1 MTGRNPRPEKLRDY
15 RRASHGTA
23 GTQCMGHLP
32 PTYGI
37 GDNGYPRLHH
47 TRCLRRIGVTVWQGH
62 HGQILA
68 ACPLHRADVE
78 AQDAPYRP
86 DPDFANRMRHEME
99 ETTREELS
107 R

>member
-1 MTGRNPRPEKLRDY
+1 MTFSPRCQSHVPPLAKPKLHVN
-15 RRASHGTA
+15 A
-23 GTQCMGHLP
+23 
-32 PTYGI
+32 
-37 GDNGYPRLHH
+37 NGYPRLHH

-86 DPDFANRMRHEME
+86 DPDFNHRIRHEAE
-99 ETTREELS
+99 QEGRLA
-107 R
+107 

>member
-32 PTYGI
+32 PTYGANE
-37 GDNGYPRLHH
+37 NGYPRLHH
-47 TRCLRRIGVTVWQGH
+47 TRCLRRIGVTVWQGA

-68 ACPLHRADVE
+68 ACPLHKREVE
-78 AQDAPYRP
+78 AQGAPYRT
-86 DPDFANRMRHEME
+86 DPDFNHRMRHEME
-99 ETTREELS
+99 ENEKEAAR
-107 R
+107 